1 MLYHP
6 IKNQQDFESHVH
18 IGETPEGIHWDYKQA
33 FNYKEPADIAIDLA
47 AFANTYGGTLLIGVA
62 EKKENGLKV
71 ASGFVP
77 NVDAEEIKKH
87 VFTNILDLISPKIDA
102 QVVQYNVSDNVV
114 VAINV
119 EPSVNLVSVCL
130 DKDRQSFCIP
140 YRTEYGNRYM
150 SFEEIE
156 KRMVDNRTRQI
167 YLKLHKYIPS
177 NGRVTIYPFPIG
189 NYQAQWFAEWISGFE
204 NEIKLSRSDFRYN
217 SIVVPLTYIDEVWK
231 SSDGV
236 CIKMNT
242 RLFCSPN
249 FIDFED
255 SEKVAIY
262 RTMEKNWIE
271 AQKFFNSERNKK

>member
-1 MLYHP
+1 MLYSP
-6 IKNQQDFESHVH
+6 IKNQQNFESLIR
-18 IGETPEGIHWDYKQA
+18 IGETPESVHWDYKQT
-33 FNYKEPADIAIDLA
+33 FNLKEPDAIAIDLA

-77 NVDAEEIKKH
+77 NVDAEEIKKQVNTRIH
-87 VFTNILDLISPKIDA
+87 EIISPKIDA
-102 QVVQYNVSDNVV
+102 TVVQFDIADNVV

-119 EPSVNLVSVCL
+119 EPSVNLVGVCL
-130 DKDRQSFCIP
+130 DKDRRSFCFP

-150 SFEEIE
+150 SFEEVE
-156 KRMVDNRTRQI
+156 KRMMDNKTRAT
-167 YLKLHKYIPS
+167 YLKLKKHIPS
-177 NGRVTIYPFPIG
+177 KGKVTIYPFPIG
-189 NYQAQWFAEWISGFE
+189 NYRAEWFAEWIFGLE
-204 NEIKLSRSDFRYN
+204 NEIRLSRSDFRYN
-217 SIVVPLTYIDEVWK
+217 SIVVPLTYIDEVWNG
-231 SSDGV
+231 SDGV

-255 SEKVAIY
+255 SEKVTIY

-271 AQKFFNSERNKK
+271 AQRIMNHQDHKK